1 MSSFDEAF
9 GHVAPATD
17 AAEAGV
23 RERHPDVFAAEEAPP
38 PAEELEPHEF
48 RYDHDG
54 TQHRQLGARERATLN
69 EGHLSAH
76 GRQAVMARLEQQ
88 LEGANDATSTATA
101 TRTTAT
107 TTTATATRT
116 TATATN
122 ASPSRLVQY

>member
-9 GHVAPATD
+9 GHVAPAT
-17 AAEAGV
+17 EAGV

-88 LEGANDATSTATA
+88 LEGANNAATTATA
-101 TRTTAT
+101 TRTTATT